1 MIIDEAIDAFRRGEI
16 DIDCKR
22 IVLCQNKEG
31 GARFE
36 GQGYIRQA
44 ADGTLEFKLYT
55 IKYEN
60 IRPLDDFDA
69 RLRAVAGRLRSDDT
83 FYDLT
88 AVGRD
93 NSNWTAARILPRLH
107 WDISDSSVLVTGQM
121 QSIVA
126 HLELPQPRPYL
137 RLHFFEEYNVPLRFM
152 SKAEIQGSEYMVR
165 DRAEFDALGAKF
177 EVRKRE
183 GSGDTVVEVTSDTAF
198 PPAFHLRIQE
208 ALQYITARTAIW
220 RVKLESESDKLL
232 LEFASPWRKSAR
244 PQFSPPISPASRD
257 FQSHAWQLFTRYLT
271 YVVETARDTYW
282 NPVAYHLY
290 NACESSSNS
299 IDASAV
305 GVSVAVEA
313 IVGLVQL
320 PSDTAKAD
328 RLSLLQQRMRECLA
342 SQTGFSDLADRMR
355 GLIDMMGSKRPQDTL
370 YALAEMG
377 GAERAY
383 VDTWKNLR
391 NRHVHPTL
399 KDLKKPDIADY
410 QRQFDNIYRVE
421 VLLRQVTFHLIGYQ
435 GPFTDYGAANFPSKQ
450 YPLIKADT
458 TTENPSNS

>member
-1 MIIDEAIDAFRRGEI
+1 MIIDEAIDAFRCGAI

-22 IVLCQNKEG
+22 MVLSQNKEG

-44 ADGTLEFKLYT
+44 PDGTLEFKLYT
-55 IKYEN
+55 IKFEN
-60 IRPLDDFDA
+60 IRPLDDFHA
-69 RLRAVAGRLRSDDT
+69 RLRAISGQLRPDDT

-88 AVGRD
+88 AIGHD
-93 NSNWTAARILPRLH
+93 NTNWTAGRILIKPH
-107 WDISDSSVLVTGQM
+107 WDLSDSSVLVTGQL
-121 QSIVA
+121 QSIIA
-126 HLELPQPRPYL
+126 HLELPQPRSYL
-137 RLHFFEEYNVPLRFM
+137 RLHFFEEYSVPLRLV
-152 SKAEIQGSEYMVR
+152 SKAEIHGSEYMVR

-183 GSGDTVVEVTSDTAF
+183 GSGDTIVEVTSDAAF
-198 PPAFHLRIQE
+198 QPAFHLRIQE

-220 RVKLESESDKLL
+220 RVKLESAGDKLL
-232 LEFASPWRKSAR
+232 LELASPWRKSAR
-244 PQFSPPISPASRD
+244 PQFSPPISPASID
-257 FQSHAWQLFTRYLT
+257 FHSHGWQLFTCYLA
-271 YVVETARDTYW
+271 YVVKATRDTHW

-290 NACESSSNS
+290 NACESSANS

-313 IVGLVQL
+313 IAGLVHL
-320 PSDTAKAD
+320 PSDKAKAD
-328 RLSLLQQRMRECLA
+328 RVSLLQQRMRECLA
-342 SQTGFSDLADRMR
+342 AQTDFADLADRMR

-370 YALAEMG
+370 YALADIG
-377 GAERAY
+377 RAERAY
-383 VDTWKNLR
+383 VDTWKDLR
-391 NRHVHPTL
+391 NRHVHPSL
-399 KDLKKPDIADY
+399 KDLKKPDLADY

-450 YPLIKADT
+450 FPLVKADT
-458 TTENPSNS
+458 TTESPSNS